1 MPPVGVYSPREEGRR
16 FKETAS
22 PFRRDG
28 IAVPA
33 QRHHRSGATAS
44 PFRHNGIAVPARRHR
59 RFKAFE
65 HPFRACPAGE
75 KGAVDRDIP
84 GF

>member
-1 MPPVGVYSPREEGRR
+1 MPPVGVYSPRAEGRR

-22 PFRRDG
+22 AFRRN
-28 IAVPA
+28 
-33 QRHHRSGATAS
+33 R
-44 PFRHNGIAVPARRHR
+44 IAVPARRHH

-75 KGAVDRDIP
+75 KGEVDRDTP